1 MTVRALALPVRHA
14 VRRSGLNRLCSIF
27 ARRSERPMA
36 DPAVRS
42 ESDLLTH
49 WVSQSRP
56 GKRSRRRRPD
66 EAGVL
71 RFAFYGRVSTADFQ
85 ERHSS
90 RRWQRDVAEDLVDG
104 HGRIV
109 ADYFDAD
116 RSRRLPWRDRPQAA
130 LLLAAIADPDRDFDA
145 VVVGEYE
152 RAFYG
157 DQVLSLLPLFE
168 AYGVQLWLPEAH
180 GPVDPAEPAHRALLM
195 LLGAQSKREVLR
207 ARSRALAAMRA
218 QIRDEG
224 RFLGGRPLYGYR
236 LVDAGPHPNPMHAK
250 WGRRLQRYDE
260 DPATAPTVRRIFAE
274 RLRGRSVSRIAAMLN
289 ADGVPSPSQADPGRN
304 RHRAGGGWG
313 LTTVQAILA
322 NVKYTGRQVWNRQ
335 PAHHTPA
342 HLPGPFKTQ
351 RWART
356 SEWVISKQM
365 VHPALVS
372 EADFIAAQEI
382 TALPAPVRGGV
393 RSYQL
398 VGLLRCGLCRRRLES
413 CWSHGRPAYRCQHGH
428 SSARPRQPNRIRNIY
443 VREDRMIVVLRA
455 LIHEENVGLEG
466 QPVWMIARHLREHGL
481 VVMCSRAAC
490 VIQAEFPN

>member
-1 MTVRALALPVRHA
+1 
-14 VRRSGLNRLCSIF
+14 
-27 ARRSERPMA
+27 MA
-36 DPAVRS
+36 DLAVRS

-56 GKRSRRRRPD
+56 VGRPRRRQPD
-66 EAGVL
+66 ELGLL

-85 ERHSS
+85 EQDSS
-90 RRWQRDVAEDLVDG
+90 RRWQRDVADDLIDG
-104 HGRIV
+104 HGRIS
-109 ADYFDAD
+109 AEFFDAD

-130 LLLAAIADPDRDFDA
+130 LLLAAIADPGREFDA
-145 VVVGEYE
+145 IVVGEYE

-250 WGRRLQRYDE
+250 WGRRLQRYDV

-289 ADGVPSPSQADPGRN
+289 ADGVPCPSRADPGRN
-304 RHRAGGGWG
+304 PNRSGCGWG

-356 SEWVISKQM
+356 SEWVMSRQLA
-365 VHPALVS
+365 HPALVS

-382 TALPAPVRGGV
+382 TALPPPACGGV
-393 RSYQL
+393 RRYQL
-398 VGLLRCGLCRRRLES
+398 VGLLRCGLCRRRMES
-413 CWSHGRPAYRCQHGH
+413 CW
-428 SSARPRQPNRIRNIY
+428 
-443 VREDRMIVVLRA
+443 
-455 LIHEENVGLEG
+455 
-466 QPVWMIARHLREHGL
+466 
-481 VVMCSRAAC
+481 
-490 VIQAEFPN
+490 